1 MVINIIYRHVGVINV
16 LKTECKTMNATLYD
30 DNFLSE
36 KIYVFLKNIFILLHN
51 ITVTIFVIMVI
62 ILNIIK
68 TIFFCMML
76 LVSTCTWDA
85 VNSLV
90 LFPLVFS
97 WIYLPML

>member
-16 LKTECKTMNATLYD
+16 LQTECKTMNATLYD
-30 DNFLSE
+30 DNFLS
-36 KIYVFLKNIFILLHN
+36 KKNYVFLKNIFILLHY
-51 ITVTIFVIMVI
+51 VAIFVIRVI

-76 LVSTCTWDA
+76 LVSTWDA
-85 VNSLV
+85 INSL
-90 LFPLVFS
+90 LLLPLVFS